1 VTTNLLERR
10 PLGTIAADVA
20 AISIGCAPL
29 GSMPDTFDY
38 EVTEENAI
46 ATVLAALESPL
57 NYLDTAASYADGESE
72 RRVGL
77 ALRQLGGLPEGAF
90 LQTKE
95 GQSPDSDYSG
105 DTVKRRFYRSL
116 ENLGVDR
123 IALVFLHDAENTT
136 WEEAWASG
144 GPVETLQSLK
154 EEGLIGHL
162 GVASG
167 PIDLEVRYIETGVF
181 DAVITHNRYTLLN
194 RAADPLLTLASD
206 RGLAVL
212 NAAPYGSGILAKG
225 PAQYPRYA
233 YQTAETEAVDRA
245 YRFQEICDRYGVPLA
260 AAALQFSLRDP
271 RISTTIVG
279 MTRPERIQQTITFAQ
294 WPIPDACW
302 EEILAEPY
310 DRKDLDR

>member
-1 VTTNLLERR
+1 MTTTLLNRR
-10 PLGTIAADVA
+10 PLGKIAPDVA

-38 EVTEENAI
+38 AVTEANAR
-46 ATVLAALESPL
+46 ATVIAALQSPL
-57 NYLDTAASYADGESE
+57 NYIDTAAWYGDGESE

-77 ALRQLGGLPEGAF
+77 ALTELGGLPQGAF

-95 GQSPDSDYSG
+95 GCNPEGDYSG
-105 DTVKRRFYRSL
+105 ETVKRRFERSL
-116 ENLGVDR
+116 DLLGVDR
-123 IALVFLHDAENTT
+123 IELVFLHDAENTT
-136 WEEAWASG
+136 WEEAWAPG
-144 GPVETLQSLK
+144 GPLEVLQSLK
-154 EEGLIGHL
+154 AGGLIGYL

-167 PIDLEVRYIETGVF
+167 PIELEIQYVESGIF

-194 RAADPLLTLASD
+194 RAADPLLTLAHE

-212 NAAPYGSGILAKG
+212 NAAPYGSGMLAKG

-233 YQTAETEAVDRA
+233 YQTAGNEAVAQAFRHQD
-245 YRFQEICDRYGVPLA
+245 ICDRYGVPLA

-271 RISTTIVG
+271 RIANTIVG
-279 MTRPERIQQTITFAQ
+279 MTRPERIRQTLAFAE
-294 WPIPDACW
+294 WEIPEACW

-310 DRKDLDR
+310 DRNDLNR